1 LFLLNHRS
9 RARNFAGAM
18 AKKDAGRVVEGV
30 ARGVDNGR
38 FAFAMGE
45 WARRRRETE
54 RERDREREGWT
65 PPNVSIEFDLN
76 NLEANKGRPCAVKYQ
91 S

>member
-1 LFLLNHRS
+1 
-9 RARNFAGAM
+9 M

-54 RERDREREGWT
+54 RERDRERERDGHR
-65 PPNVSIEFDLN
+65 LMY
-76 NLEANKGRPCAVKYQ
+76 L
-91 S
+91 